1 MPTAS
6 PSPMRA
12 CRRTPFG
19 PGHAPRCRA
28 LLVAALLTGLAGP
41 VAAED
46 TRPSEMPY
54 EVSGPF
60 PQLSTDYRRDDHQV
74 VIIKDGALQPKTAHL
89 EAGQLVAWISYA
101 RAASTIVFER
111 ETAKSMRCHSLVNF
125 SIVEDEIRS
134 APIMPGEFASFC
146 ELEPGHYRY
155 KVVRPNADISSA
167 LGSRRRLDGSI
178 VVDAPEDE

>member
-6 PSPMRA
+6 PSPTRSRHRIRFRTR
-12 CRRTPFG
+12 CVPRR
-19 PGHAPRCRA
+19 RV
-28 LLVAALLTGLAGP
+28 LLVAALLAGLASP
-41 VAAED
+41 ATAED

-74 VIIKDGALQPKTAHL
+74 VIIKDGALQPQTAHL

-178 VVDAPEDE
+178 VVDAPEGE